1 MKKPLIY
8 IVDDD
13 EVYLKVIKHK
23 LEEHGLNN
31 LKTYQT
37 GEACLEEIEQFPD
50 YLILDFS
57 LEGLNGLDVLSEV
70 KKQSKS
76 TKVIILTVIDDKDLA
91 QKCIDAGAESYI
103 VKNDEGLIKLEKLA
117 KAISDAN
124 KGFLSGLFS
133 SKNNFFLFLLLL
145 PLVTINS

>member
-31 LKTYQT
+31 LKSYQT

-91 QKCIDAGAESYI
+91 QFMVRGRAA
-103 VKNDEGLIKLEKLA
+103 
-117 KAISDAN
+117 
-124 KGFLSGLFS
+124 GFLHGTTS
-133 SKNNFFLFLLLL
+133 
-145 PLVTINS
+145 VH